1 MFYDSFIY
9 SQNNS
14 IYFGFHFMGRF
25 ATLLLQLS
33 RRKEKQENRE
43 HNYFS
48 ATLHFTPAA
57 VVGEQQNI
65 WRDGLLKDYIRLD
78 NITTQ
83 SQGSERVGAEGKY
96 FSEQTCVHSVM
107 TTQQPR

>member
-25 ATLLLQLS
+25 ATFSLQPKRTREWEREKERARAQLLLS
-33 RRKEKQENRE
+33 
-43 HNYFS
+43 YTTVTS
-48 ATLHFTPAA
+48 AA
-57 VVGEQQNI
+57 EQQNI

-83 SQGSERVGAEGKY
+83 SQGREKERKWKLKAE
-96 FSEQTCVHSVM
+96 VL
-107 TTQQPR
+107 